1 MPVKSTHSL
10 TTCRNNVS
18 TDTLAPVK
26 NKSPKSTRQ
35 KRKVNQDHE
44 EFRLESW
51 SASEVRELL
60 QQTGINDSF
69 NERYNYE

>member
-10 TTCRNNVS
+10 TTLP
-18 TDTLAPVK
+18 TKVK
-26 NKSPKSTRQ
+26 VKTNTRQ
-35 KRKVNQDHE
+35 KRKVTSDHE

-69 NERYNYE
+69 NERFNYE

>member
-1 MPVKSTHSL
+1 MPVKSTHLL

-18 TDTLAPVK
+18 TDTSKVK
-26 NKSPKSTRQ
+26 SKTNTRQ

>member
-10 TTCRNNVS
+10 TT
-18 TDTLAPVK
+18 LAPKVK
-26 NKSPKSTRQ
+26 PKSTRQ

>member
-18 TDTLAPVK
+18 TDTLVPVK
-26 NKSPKSTRQ
+26 VKSKANTRQ

-69 NERYNYE
+69 NERYKYE

>member
-10 TTCRNNVS
+10 TISKPTK
-18 TDTLAPVK
+18 A
-26 NKSPKSTRQ
+26 KSRSNTRQ

>member
-18 TDTLAPVK
+18 TDTLAPKVK
-26 NKSPKSTRQ
+26 PKSTRQ

>member
-10 TTCRNNVS
+10 TTLVPTKAKS
-18 TDTLAPVK
+18 T
-26 NKSPKSTRQ
+26 NTRQ
-35 KRKVNQDHE
+35 KRKVTQEHE

-60 QQTGINDSF
+60 QQTGISDSF
-69 NERYNYE
+69 NERYKYE

>member
-18 TDTLAPVK
+18 TDTSKVK
-26 NKSPKSTRQ
+26 SKTNTRQ

>member
-18 TDTLAPVK
+18 TDTSVPLK
-26 NKSPKSTRQ
+26 NKTTTNTRQ
-35 KRKVNQDHE
+35 KRRVTSDHE

-69 NERYNYE
+69 NERYKYE

>member
-1 MPVKSTHSL
+1 MPVKSTRSL
-10 TTCRNNVS
+10 TTLPKVKS
-18 TDTLAPVK
+18 TT
-26 NKSPKSTRQ
+26 NTRQ
-35 KRKVNQDHE
+35 KRKVNQEHE

-69 NERYNYE
+69 NERYKYE

>member
-18 TDTLAPVK
+18 TDASKVK
-26 NKSPKSTRQ
+26 SKTNTRQ

-69 NERYNYE
+69 NERYKYE